1 VTSAIAVVLVLSG
14 LIFFHELGHFLMA
27 RVLGI
32 GVKAFS
38 LGFGPRLLGW
48 RKGPTD
54 YRLSA
59 VPLGGY
65 VNLAGENPE
74 NDEGDLEFPKTALF
88 NLRPAWQRMLV
99 VAAGPVFNFFLAWLI
114 YWALLFSYGQ
124 AALKPVVG
132 DVLPDSPAA
141 RAGILAGDTITEVD
155 GRKVLSWNEM
165 TMTIQTGGY
174 RAMPLVLLR
183 NGEEIALSVEPAT
196 RELDADG
203 RSVKVPMIGIRASGE
218 TMILVPPQDLWRSA
232 LGAGRE
238 TWEKTCL
245 IGRGIAK
252 MVSGEI
258 SVKEVGG
265 PILIAQEVGRQARSG
280 LAEVLALTAFISLN
294 LGLLNLL
301 PVPVLDGGHIVFFGY
316 EAVFRRPVSER
327 LRLVATRIGIAFLFL
342 LMGLALFNDLYRI
355 LA

>member
-1 VTSAIAVVLVLSG
+1 MVLSG

-38 LGFGPRLLGW
+38 LGFGPRLLG
-48 RKGPTD
+48 RRVGLTD

-65 VNLAGENPE
+65 VNLAGENPDS
-74 NDEGDLEFPKTALF
+74 DEGDQEFPREKMF

-114 YWALLFSYGQ
+114 YWGLLFSYGQ
-124 AALKPVVG
+124 AALTPVVG

-141 RAGILAGDTITEVD
+141 VAGIQAGDTILEVD
-155 GRKVLSWNEM
+155 GRKVATWNDL

-174 RAMPLVLLR
+174 RSMPLVLSR
-183 NGEEIALSVEPAT
+183 GGKEFSVSVEPAS
-196 RELDADG
+196 RDLEADG

-218 TMILVPPQDLWRSA
+218 TMVLVPPQNLWRSA

-238 TWEKTCL
+238 TWEKTGL
-245 IGRGIAK
+245 IVRGIAK
-252 MVSGEI
+252 MVRGEI

-327 LRLVATRIGIAFLFL
+327 LRLMATRVGIAFLFL
-342 LMGLALFNDLYRI
+342 LMGLALFNDISRL
-355 LA
+355 LV